1 VAAAR
6 AWLPRLGAAPGA
18 GSSRRG
24 SGVRARLW
32 TVARWL
38 AALAIAYFAL
48 CVVGLVY
55 LRFLPPL
62 LTALQLQQWIEH
74 GDAPGS
80 SSGFVP
86 LKRLG
91 PYLPRAAVAAEDAR
105 FFTHAGID
113 WLGMRK
119 AAEDNV
125 QRGRLWRGGSTI
137 TQQLVK
143 NLFLGTRGSFVRKAF
158 EIPLALLADVILPK
172 DRILELYLNV
182 VEFGPGIYGGEDAAQ
197 HYYEIPAAFLS
208 REQAARL
215 VACLPSP
222 RTRRPQKMNAY
233 SAKILRR
240 M

>member
-1 VAAAR
+1 MAAVR
-6 AWLPRLGAAPGA
+6 GRVPRLGATAGA
-18 GSSRRG
+18 GSSRRRAG
-24 SGVRARLW
+24 LRARLW
-32 TVARWL
+32 TVVRWL
-38 AALAIAYFAL
+38 AALAIAYLAL
-48 CVVGLVY
+48 CAVGLVY

-62 LTALQLQQWIEH
+62 VTVLQLQQWIQH
-74 GDAPGS
+74 GDAPG

-105 FFTHAGID
+105 FFEHSGVD

-119 AAEDNV
+119 AAEDNMR
-125 QRGRLWRGGSTI
+125 RGRLWRGGSTI

-143 NLFLGTRGSFVRKAF
+143 NLFLGTRGSFVRKAL
-158 EIPLALLADVILPK
+158 EVPLALLADLILPK
-172 DRILELYLNV
+172 ERILELYLNV

-197 HYYEIPAAFLS
+197 HYYDIPAAFLS
-208 REQAARL
+208 RDQAARL
-215 VACLPSP
+215 IACLPSP
-222 RTRRPQKMNAY
+222 RTRRPQKMNVY